1 MAEKI
6 LIVDD
11 DPDTRKFLA
20 LFLKSQGYE
29 PLTAPDGMSALQIA
43 HEQTPDL
50 IILDV
55 MMAGMDGFDVARNLR
70 RAADTAVIPLLM
82 FTAKAH
88 VQDKL
93 VGYEAGVDIYLT
105 KPAHPVE
112 LQANIKAL
120 LSQRKARQET
130 LVKRGYLLGVIGAK
144 GGLGASTVA
153 LNLAIALARSIKKK
167 VIAMETRPGQGA
179 WREELGIVSP
189 TGLENL
195 LQISPGDVTPAA
207 VEKQLVSTNFGV
219 PLLVASNE
227 ARNEICSTSA
237 DQFTAILTN
246 ISQLADLVVIDIGTS
261 FHPGYE
267 GFTHLCDEIVLVT
280 EPQPLTVRRTRHMVS
295 DLRTRDFGSARPLTV
310 ITVNRTRAE
319 MTMPLSKMEEVLGH
333 NVSLG
338 FPPATELAYLTM
350 ERSAPMVV
358 LQPDGLIAKQFDA
371 LAEQVARHMA

>member
-1 MAEKI
+1 M
-6 LIVDD
+6 
-11 DPDTRKFLA
+11 T
-20 LFLKSQGYE
+20 
-29 PLTAPDGMSALQIA
+29 ALQVA
-43 HEQTPDL
+43 HEQKPDL

-55 MMAGMDGFDVARNLR
+55 MMAGMDGFDVARTLR

-93 VGYEAGVDIYLT
+93 VGYESGVDIYLT

-153 LNLAIALARSIKKK
+153 LNLAIALTRAVKKK

-179 WREELGIVSP
+179 WREELGITSS
-189 TGLENL
+189 TGLEKL
-195 LQISPGDVTPAA
+195 LQIDTAEITPAA
-207 VEKQLVSTNFGV
+207 VEKQLVVTNFGV

-227 ARNEICSTSA
+227 AHNNLCATASE
-237 DQFTAILTN
+237 QFASILTN

-261 FHPGYE
+261 FHPGYD

-280 EPQPLTVRRTRHMVS
+280 EPQPLTVRRTRHLVA
-295 DLRTRDFGSARPLTV
+295 DLRARDFGSARPLTV
-310 ITVNRTRAE
+310 VTVNRTRAE
-319 MTMPLSKMEEVLGH
+319 MTMPVSKMEEALGH
-333 NVSLG
+333 TISLG
-338 FPPATELAYLTM
+338 FPPATELAYLAV
-350 ERSAPMVV
+350 ERSAPMLIV
-358 LQPDGLIAKQFDA
+358 QPEGLIAKQFEV
-371 LAEQVARHMA
+371 LAEQITRHLQ